1 MASKPTKK
9 ELEAAIRDLVDS
21 EPYTS
26 QAEVMADLARRQAD
40 QGGGR

>member
-1 MASKPTKK
+1 VSNKPSKK

-26 QAEVMADLARRQAD
+26 HAETMADLARRQAEQD
-40 QGGGR
+40 GNG